1 MFDPDDTEEQ
11 DPYAN
16 EEPDVHNAIQTQQSR
31 TVASAVVAAVKPA
44 EPQPAP
50 NQRS

>member
-1 MFDPDDTEEQ
+1 MIDSDDTEEQ

-16 EEPDVHNAIQTQQSR
+16 EEPDVHNAIQTQQSK

-44 EPQPAP
+44 EPQPP
-50 NQRS
+50 SNQRS